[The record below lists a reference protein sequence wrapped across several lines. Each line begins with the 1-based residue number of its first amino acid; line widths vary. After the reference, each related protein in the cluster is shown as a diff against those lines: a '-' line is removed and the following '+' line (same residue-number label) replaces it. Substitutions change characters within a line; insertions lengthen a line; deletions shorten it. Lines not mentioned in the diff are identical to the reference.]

1 MDSQIGSDIAKLLG
15 TLGKS
20 TGSAPQT
27 ASNSDAG
34 TAFKRALAASEHAQ
48 AGTTTGKHLPAAS
61 GTAQT
66 AAVATSVASVASP
79 KRPDTEQPTSH
90 TALPGFDLLVVGDP
104 VEQSAILKF
113 AQASGLSPAA
123 LAELFPV
130 GANDAVNPAAPEG
143 ALARAVA
150 QAVAEWLSSNQG
162 PQRHT
167 DAEQVALTGAE
178 QTAQV
183 VGAELAVLSDAM
195 SETLKNVVVGL
206 KPGATE
212 SDEVALAGLAQAVAL
227 EIQPVMDRW
236 QAQLNPGAA
245 AGEAQS
251 QLNALRQQIANIIQP
266 LATQWVSDNPGLA
279 ASVGVSGNE
288 LVARLTGTAVPT
300 QTASIPAVDAAMMQD
315 SLGQSLVDQITSA
328 VPSLAVPSLAEP
340 SLAEPSLAEKVE
352 SVISRWLEQNPGFNQ
367 RVVSE
372 QWLRELTDSVRPDV
386 TTWMAEPAEGRGNV
400 TQLAANI
407 LPQIA
412 QALQALSLHR
422 GAKSPELNQLAGDMA
437 PAPVRVASMT
447 AVPSAALMGTTP
459 ADLTAARANALSQPQ
474 PISVAITGA
483 EWDGERPAAKP
494 LASVLTQVMAPAAAQ
509 PSLSETTVISQATL
523 DRFALRS
530 AGMRSESLSSGV
542 KADASVVTTEGVK
555 TVNVET
561 VTALRDI
568 VTARTLELA
577 RLGAQIEK
585 SVTGAPAGSS
595 PSPFAGLVQ
604 GEASDTSAARL
615 AGQSELTFRQYLA
628 NVDRAGLADSA
639 RFNQFSLNQNAAGR
653 EMAGR
658 ALSEALG
665 QRLVANIAEGH
676 YRLAFNV
683 NPRALGAI
691 DVVMEMRDGR
701 LEAQINTTNAVTR
714 ELLGDSLPR
723 LRDALQ
729 QSGINLAHLQVGS
742 ESQQGNAQGRNS
754 GTDSP
759 EQHLADERLLADT
772 TADVVSEDIDLG
784 LDLDSVDFWA

>member
-34 TAFKRALAASEHAQ
+34 TAFKRALAASEQAQ

-61 GTAQT
+61 GTVQT
-66 AAVATSVASVASP
+66 AAVATSVASP

-104 VEQSAILKF
+104 ADQSAILKF
-113 AQASGLSPAA
+113 AQASGLSSAA

-143 ALARAVA
+143 ALAHAVA
-150 QAVAEWLSSNQG
+150 QAIADWMAANQG
-162 PQRHT
+162 TRSLGSVEKTGTSAGVVSAGLPESMG
-167 DAEQVALTGAE
+167 DALNNAVIALMPA
-178 QTAQV
+178 
-183 VGAELAVLSDAM
+183 
-195 SETLKNVVVGL
+195 
-206 KPGATE
+206 ATE
-212 SDEVALAGLAQAVAL
+212 SDAFSLAGLAQAVAL
-227 EIQPVMDRW
+227 EIQPVIDRW
-236 QAQLNPGAA
+236 QAQLNSGAA
-245 AGEAQS
+245 AGEAHA
-251 QLNALRQQIANIIQP
+251 QLNALRQQIENVIQP
-266 LATQWVSDNPGLA
+266 LAMQWMGDNASLA
-279 ASVGVSGNE
+279 ASVGVSRDE
-288 LVARLTGTAVPT
+288 LVARLTETVAT
-300 QTASIPAVDAAMMQD
+300 SQTASVPAADAAAIPAGI
-315 SLGQSLVDQITSA
+315 GQALQ
-328 VPSLAVPSLAEP
+328 
-340 SLAEPSLAEKVE
+340 
-352 SVISRWLEQNPGFNQ
+352 SVVSRWLEQNPGFNQ

-447 AVPSAALMGTTP
+447 AVPSAALMGATP

-615 AGQSELTFRQYLA
+615 AGQSELTFRQNLA

>member
-1 MDSQIGSDIAKLLG
+1 M
-15 TLGKS
+15 
-20 TGSAPQT
+20 
-27 ASNSDAG
+27 
-34 TAFKRALAASEHAQ
+34 
-48 AGTTTGKHLPAAS
+48 
-61 GTAQT
+61 
-66 AAVATSVASVASP
+66 
-79 KRPDTEQPTSH
+79 
-90 TALPGFDLLVVGDP
+90 GDP
-104 VEQSAILKF
+104 ADQSAILKF
-113 AQASGLSPAA
+113 AKASGLSSAA

-143 ALARAVA
+143 ALAHAVA
-150 QAVAEWLSSNQG
+150 QAIADWMAANKGAQSFGSVEKTGTSAGVVSAGLPESMG
-162 PQRHT
+162 
-167 DAEQVALTGAE
+167 DALNNAVIALMPA
-178 QTAQV
+178 
-183 VGAELAVLSDAM
+183 
-195 SETLKNVVVGL
+195 
-206 KPGATE
+206 ATE
-212 SDEVALAGLAQAVAL
+212 SDEFSLAGLAQAVAL
-227 EIQPVMDRW
+227 EIEPVIDRW
-236 QAQLNPGAA
+236 QAQLNSGAA
-245 AGEAQS
+245 AGEAQA
-251 QLNALRQQIANIIQP
+251 QLNALRQQIANVIQP
-266 LATQWVSDNPGLA
+266 LAMQWMGDNASLA
-279 ASVGVSGNE
+279 ASVGVSGDE
-288 LVARLTGTAVPT
+288 LVARLTETVAT
-300 QTASIPAVDAAMMQD
+300 SQTASVPAADAAAIPAGI
-315 SLGQSLVDQITSA
+315 GQALQ
-328 VPSLAVPSLAEP
+328 
-340 SLAEPSLAEKVE
+340 
-352 SVISRWLEQNPGFNQ
+352 SVVSRWLEQNPGFNQ

-372 QWLRELTDSVRPDV
+372 QWLRELTDSVRPNV

-412 QALQALSLHR
+412 QALQALSLQR
-422 GAKSPELNQLAGDMA
+422 GAKSRELNQLAGDMA

-447 AVPSAALMGTTP
+447 AVPSAALMGATP

-604 GEASDTSAARL
+604 GEASDNSVARL
-615 AGQSELTFRQYLA
+615 AGQSELTFRQNLA
-628 NVDRAGLADSA
+628 NVDRAGVADSA

-665 QRLVANIAEGH
+665 QRLVANIAAGH

-683 NPRALGAI
+683 NPRELGAI

-701 LEAQINTTNAVTR
+701 LDAQINTTNAVTR

-759 EQHLADERLLADT
+759 EQQLADERLLADT

>member
-15 TLGKS
+15 TIGKS

-90 TALPGFDLLVVGDP
+90 TRLPGFDLLVVGDP
-104 VEQSAILKF
+104 ADQSAILKF
-113 AQASGLSPAA
+113 AKASGLSSAA
-123 LAELFPV
+123 LSELFPV

-143 ALARAVA
+143 ALAHAVA
-150 QAVAEWLSSNQG
+150 QAIADWMAANQG
-162 PQRHT
+162 AQSFGSVEKTGTSAGVVSAGLPQSMG
-167 DAEQVALTGAE
+167 DALNNAVIALMPA
-178 QTAQV
+178 
-183 VGAELAVLSDAM
+183 
-195 SETLKNVVVGL
+195 
-206 KPGATE
+206 ATE
-212 SDEVALAGLAQAVAL
+212 SDEFSLAGLAQAVAL
-227 EIQPVMDRW
+227 EIQPVIDRW
-236 QAQLNPGAA
+236 QAQLNSGAA
-245 AGEAQS
+245 AGEAQA
-251 QLNALRQQIANIIQP
+251 QLNALRQQIEKVIQP
-266 LATQWVSDNPGLA
+266 LAMQWMGDNASLA
-279 ASVGVSGNE
+279 ASVGVSGDE
-288 LVARLTGTAVPT
+288 LVARLTETAAT
-300 QTASIPAVDAAMMQD
+300 SQTASVPAADAAAIPAGIGHA
-315 SLGQSLVDQITSA
+315 LQSV
-328 VPSLAVPSLAEP
+328 V
-340 SLAEPSLAEKVE
+340 
-352 SVISRWLEQNPGFNQ
+352 SRWLEQNPGFNQ

-372 QWLRELTDSVRPDV
+372 QWLRELTDSVRPNV

-407 LPQIA
+407 LPHIA

-447 AVPSAALMGTTP
+447 AVPSAALMGATP

-615 AGQSELTFRQYLA
+615 AGQSELTFRQNLA